1 VIMSAALATRQYT
14 LEQVKPQLEVKYD
27 FLVQSVSAYAAKEAI
42 ALMGRQ
48 FPEFRYREAALNPT
62 NPRDQADTYETE
74 VVQKFARDATLKE
87 YSEVRDTGSGRAV
100 FVARPLRVTNG
111 ACLTCHSVPDA
122 APKTMLA
129 AYGGEHGF
137 GWQLDQVVGAQVVT
151 VPTSLQEQR
160 VATIFRSVMPAL
172 LGVFAML
179 LVVLNVLVHLV
190 VTARVRR
197 MSRIAELVS
206 RGKAESE
213 KFETTGTDELSA
225 LGRSFG
231 RLRVSLVSA
240 MKILEP

>member
-1 VIMSAALATRQYT
+1 
-14 LEQVKPQLEVKYD
+14 
-27 FLVQSVSAYAAKEAI
+27 
-42 ALMGRQ
+42 
-48 FPEFRYREAALNPT
+48 
-62 NPRDQADTYETE
+62 
-74 VVQKFARDATLKE
+74 
-87 YSEVRDTGSGRAV
+87 V

-111 ACLTCHSVPDA
+111 ACLTCHSVPEA
-122 APKTMLA
+122 APKMMVA

-151 VPTSLQEQR
+151 VPTTLQEQR
-160 VATIFRSVMPAL
+160 VATIFRGLMLAL
-172 LGVFAML
+172 LGVFAIL

-197 MSRIAELVS
+197 MSRIAELLS

-213 KFETTGTDELSA
+213 EFETTGSDELSA

-240 MKILEP
+240 MKMLEP